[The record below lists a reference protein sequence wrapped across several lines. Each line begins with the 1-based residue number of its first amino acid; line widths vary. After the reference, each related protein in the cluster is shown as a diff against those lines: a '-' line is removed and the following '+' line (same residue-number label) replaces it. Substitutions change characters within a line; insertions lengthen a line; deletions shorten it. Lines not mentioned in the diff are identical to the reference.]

1 MGIVYIATI
10 YVFLKNE
17 DGTFAD
23 TGERTEFKR
32 LNDLSDLKAMVNGF
46 VNEQAKKY
54 DCLIEILYERNGE
67 YCDSDEVLCISGNC
81 EGC

>member
-1 MGIVYIATI
+1 MGIVYTATV

-17 DGTFAD
+17 DSTFAD
-23 TGERTEFKR
+23 AGERTEFKR

-46 VNEQAKKY
+46 VNEQAKKC